1 MAITAAQ
8 IRTAVKDE
16 LFGAGVTERPYQDI
30 LTAISLTADDT
41 IDVQDGDAWA
51 YGDIGEFDD
60 GEQVFVK
67 SVATNT
73 ITVIRGWN
81 GTTAADRA
89 ADDVLTKNPKW
100 TIKQIDQAFDY
111 VIQDLRPDVYDI
123 ETKELTYDPS
133 TRWYA
138 LSAADDDRIYDVLT
152 VYYKPTN
159 EDHPASIDAWMY
171 QRDVSS
177 AGFTA
182 THGLIVPQSIQI
194 TSGSTFY
201 ALVKKEIQAVGD
213 LADNMKSMVVMGICY
228 HLLGSSDVRRV
239 HDPGKRTDRTVQ
251 PGSEARTSIWYL
263 REYKK
268 RKDTIAAD
276 LYARTGDITRS
287 RIAHRARRFRG

>member
-8 IRTAVKDE
+8 IRTAIKDE
-16 LFGAGVTERPYQDI
+16 LFGAGVTERPFETL

-41 IDVQDGDAWA
+41 LEVLDGDAWDV
-51 YGDIGEFDD
+51 GDVGEFAD

-67 SVATNT
+67 SVALNVV
-73 ITVIRGWN
+73 TVVRGWN

-89 ADDVLTKNPKW
+89 VDDVLTKNPKW
-100 TIKQIDQAFDY
+100 TIKQIDQAFDW
-111 VIQDLRPDVYDI
+111 VLQDLRPDVYDL

-133 TRWYA
+133 TRWYD
-138 LSAADDDRIYDVLT
+138 LSAADDARIYDVLT

-159 EDHPASIDAWMY
+159 EDHPAPIDAWMY

-213 LADNMKSMVVMGICY
+213 LADNMKSMVVMGAVY
-228 HLLGSSDVRRV
+228 HLLGASDIRRL

-263 REYKK
+263 REYVK
-268 RKDTIAAD
+268 RKNTIIAD
-276 LYARTGDITRS
+276 LYARTGDIVRS
-287 RIAHRARRFRG
+287 RISHRARRFRA

>member
-8 IRTAVKDE
+8 IRTAIKDE
-16 LFGAGVTERPYQDI
+16 LFGAGVTERPFETL
-30 LTAISLTADDT
+30 LTAISLAADDT
-41 IDVQDGDAWA
+41 LDVLDGDAWDV
-51 YGDIGEFDD
+51 GDIGEFAD

-67 SVATNT
+67 SVALNVV
-73 ITVIRGWN
+73 TVVRGWN

-89 ADDVLTKNPKW
+89 VDDVLTKNPKW
-100 TIKQIDQAFDY
+100 TIKQIDQAFDW
-111 VIQDLRPDVYDI
+111 VLQDLRPDVYDL

-133 TRWYA
+133 TRWYD
-138 LSAADDDRIYDVLT
+138 LSAAGDDRIYDVLT

-213 LADNMKSMVVMGICY
+213 LADNMKSMVVMGAVY
-228 HLLGSSDVRRV
+228 HLLGASDIRRL

-263 REYKK
+263 REYVK
-268 RKDTIAAD
+268 RKGAITAD
-276 LYARTGDITRS
+276 LHARTGDIVRS
-287 RIAHRARRFRG
+287 RISHRARRFRA